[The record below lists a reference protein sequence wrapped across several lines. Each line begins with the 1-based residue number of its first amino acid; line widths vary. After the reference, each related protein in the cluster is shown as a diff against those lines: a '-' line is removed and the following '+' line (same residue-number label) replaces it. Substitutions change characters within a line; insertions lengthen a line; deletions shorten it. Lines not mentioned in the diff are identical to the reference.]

1 MSAKTKTQK
10 ETLAARFDQ
19 LDRVAL
25 TEDVQFVKS
34 GSMGTV
40 VRSTHVH
47 GRWWVELDVLPG
59 VLIPESSCV
68 RA

>member
-1 MSAKTKTQK
+1 MSTKTQK
-10 ETLAARFDQ
+10 ETLAARFNQ

-25 TEDVQFVKS
+25 TQDVQFVKS

-40 VRSTHVH
+40 VRSSFAH